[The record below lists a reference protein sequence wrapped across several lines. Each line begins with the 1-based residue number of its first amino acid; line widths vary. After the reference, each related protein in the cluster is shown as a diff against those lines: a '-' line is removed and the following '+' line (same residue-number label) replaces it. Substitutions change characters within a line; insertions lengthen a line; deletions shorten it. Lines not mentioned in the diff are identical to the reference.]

1 MLDLGLTFSHEVAVG
16 WGCGLVSGL
25 HWLWGVHFRGLFGGC
40 WQASVPLHRAA
51 SRMSNL
57 REAREAEPTSEATV
71 SII

>member
-25 HWLWGVHFRGLFGGC
+25 HWLWGVHFRGLLGGC
-40 WQASVPLHRAA
+40 GQASVPLHRAA

-57 REAREAEPTSEATV
+57 REDGRQSPHQKRRSQ
-71 SII
+71 